1 MFVHLLLKIKMQ
13 VTRSLYQNIYNQC
26 FKGKIIILIG
36 PRQVGKTTL
45 LKKLQENIGKKT
57 KWLNADEADI
67 LQALTNANTSTQ
79 LQQLFG
85 ADKELVIID
94 EAQQIPNIG
103 KKLKL
108 IYDNF
113 PTIQVIATGSSA
125 FELQNETNEPLTG
138 RKKEFYMFPMSFSE
152 LVKETDLITEKRMLN
167 TRLVFGSYPEVIN
180 NPGNEKEVLRELAT
194 SYLYKDLLKL
204 DGIRK
209 STVIEKILQ
218 ALAFQVGS
226 EVNFHELAQ
235 IVGNI
240 DTATVE
246 KYIGLLEKAYII
258 FKLPALSRNLRNEL
272 KKGKKYYFYDNGIR
286 NVIISNYQTI
296 DLRQDVGALWENYLL
311 AERLKKN
318 NYTNFYSNNY
328 FWRTHDQ
335 AEIDYIEEND
345 GVLNA
350 YEFKWKNK
358 KIKFPNSFLNA
369 YPNHQ
374 TQIISTDN
382 YTEFIGYSN
391 E

>member
-13 VTRSLYQNIYNQC
+13 VTRSLYQNVFNQC

-113 PTIQVIATGSSA
+113 PTIQVIATGSYA

-180 NPGNEKEVLRELAT
+180 NPGNEKEVLRELVT

-218 ALAFQVGS
+218 TLAFQVGS

-345 GVLNA
+345 GVLYA

-382 YTEFIGYSN
+382 YTEFIEY
-391 E
+391 

>member
-13 VTRSLYQNIYNQC
+13 VTRSLYQNVFNQC

-113 PTIQVIATGSSA
+113 PTIQVIATGSYA

-180 NPGNEKEVLRELAT
+180 NPGNEKEVLRELVT

-218 ALAFQVGS
+218 TLAFQVGS

-382 YTEFIGYSN
+382 YTEFIEY
-391 E
+391 